1 MEPFLGEIRLFAGN
15 FAPYQWALCNGQL
28 LPIQQYTALFSLLGT
43 NYGGNG
49 TTNFALPN
57 LQGRTPIHQG
67 QGPGLTPRAVGDA
80 DGQASVML
88 SLSEMAAHSHAAQ
101 ASNGSTQGAPVNAFW
116 GGQTGREAAKYYG
129 SGTPN
134 APMAPTLIGAAGGTQ
149 AHNNYSPYLA
159 LTYIIAL
166 SGVFPQRP

>member
-1 MEPFLGEIRLFAGN
+1 MEPFLGEIRLFGGN
-15 FAPYQWALCNGQL
+15 FAPRDWALCNGQL
-28 LPIQQYTALFSLLGT
+28 LPIQRYTALFSLLGT
-43 NYGGNG
+43 NYGGDG
-49 TTNFALPN
+49 KVTFGLPN

-67 QGPGLTPRAVGDA
+67 QGPGLTQRNVGDA
-80 DGQASVML
+80 EGEAAVVL
-88 SLSEMAAHSHAAQ
+88 SLTEMAVHTHAAQ
-101 ASNGSTQGAPVNAFW
+101 ASNSSTQASPVNAFW

-134 APMAPTLIGAAGGTQ
+134 APMAPNLIGVSGGTQ